1 MPVSAGRYV
10 FSTGVSALFEMPT
23 SDARRILPEHLEPV
37 EVRHQRSIL
46 AVNAFHFLESEV
58 GPYAELMFSVVVP
71 PVPGSWWQ
79 HQHPK
84 AGFYPFL
91 AATSSEESRKHR
103 SERYRIPHLAED
115 IDARFVEMGGAL
127 QVSVWTRNGPVV
139 DLTVTQH
146 KWESTTHL
154 LHTFMMD
161 GTQRLKA
168 NLQISGR
175 YTVHENERGRM
186 TLHRHPMTTAL
197 TLEEI
202 SPYPFR
208 EHWLK
213 EGVELFHPLET
224 LPG

>member
-1 MPVSAGRYV
+1 MPVAAGRYV
-10 FSTGVSALFEMPT
+10 FSTGVSAFFEMPT

-37 EVRHQRSIL
+37 EVTHQRSIL
-46 AVNAFHFLESEV
+46 AVTAFHFTESV
-58 GPYAELMFSVVVP
+58 AGPYVELMFSVVVP
-71 PVPGSWWQ
+71 PVPGRWIQ
-79 HQHPK
+79 RQHPK

-91 AATSSEESRKHR
+91 AATSSDESRRHR
-103 SERYRIPHLAED
+103 GEGFSIPHIAED
-115 IDARFVEMGGAL
+115 IDARFVEAAGTL
-127 QVSVWTRNGPVV
+127 QVSVWSRSGPVV

-161 GTQRLKA
+161 GKRRLKS
-168 NLQISGR
+168 NLQITGR

-186 TLHRHPMTTAL
+186 TLHHHPMTNAL
-197 TLEEI
+197 TLDEI

-213 EGVELFHPLET
+213 DGVETFHPLET
-224 LPG
+224 L

>member
-1 MPVSAGRYV
+1 MSVDAGRYV
-10 FSTGVSALFEMPT
+10 FTSGVSAFFEMPT
-23 SDARRILPEHLEPV
+23 SDARRILPAHLEPV
-37 EVRHQRSIL
+37 EVRHERSIL
-46 AVNAFHFLESEV
+46 AVNAFHFRESVV
-58 GPYAELMFSVVVP
+58 GPYAELMLSVVVP
-71 PVPGSWWQ
+71 PFPGRWG
-79 HQHPK
+79 QHPK
-84 AGFYPFL
+84 AGFYPFM
-91 AATSSEESRKHR
+91 AATSSEESRRHR
-103 SERYRIPHLAED
+103 SEMFRIPHIAED
-115 IDARFVEMGGAL
+115 IDARFAETAGAL
-127 QVSVWTRNGPVV
+127 QVSIWTRSGPVV

-146 KWESTTHL
+146 KWETTTHL

-161 GTQRLKA
+161 GKQRYKA

-186 TLHRHPMTTAL
+186 TLHRHPITTAL

-224 LPG
+224 V

>member
-1 MPVSAGRYV
+1 M
-10 FSTGVSALFEMPT
+10 L
-23 SDARRILPEHLEPV
+23 
-37 EVRHQRSIL
+37 
-46 AVNAFHFLESEV
+46 
-58 GPYAELMFSVVVP
+58 SVVVP
-71 PVPGSWWQ
+71 PFPGRWG
-79 HQHPK
+79 QHPK
-84 AGFYPFL
+84 AGFYPFM
-91 AATSSEESRKHR
+91 AATSSEESRRHR
-103 SERYRIPHLAED
+103 SEMFRIPHIAED
-115 IDARFVEMGGAL
+115 IDARFAETAGAL
-127 QVSVWTRNGPVV
+127 QVSIWTRSGPVV

-146 KWESTTHL
+146 KWETTTHL

-161 GTQRLKA
+161 GKQRYKA

-186 TLHRHPMTTAL
+186 TLHRHPITTAL

-224 LPG
+224 V

>member
-1 MPVSAGRYV
+1 MPVAAGRYA
-10 FSTGVSALFEMPT
+10 FTTGVSAFFEMPT

-37 EVRHQRSIL
+37 EVTHQRSIL
-46 AVNAFHFLESEV
+46 AVTAFHFTESV
-58 GPYAELMFSVVVP
+58 AGPYVELMFSVIVP
-71 PVPGSWWQ
+71 PVPGWWKKR
-79 HQHPK
+79 QHPK

-91 AATSSEESRKHR
+91 AATSSDESRRHR
-103 SERYRIPHLAED
+103 SEGFRIPHIADD
-115 IDARFVEMGGAL
+115 IDAQFVESAGTL
-127 QVSVWTRNGPVV
+127 QVSVWSHSGPIV

-154 LHTFMMD
+154 LHTFMVD
-161 GTQRLKA
+161 GKRRLKS

-186 TLHRHPMTTAL
+186 TLHHHPMTTAL
-197 TLEEI
+197 TLDEI

-213 EGVELFHPLET
+213 DGVELFHPLET
-224 LPG
+224 L

>member
-1 MPVSAGRYV
+1 MPIAANQYA
-10 FSTGVSALFEMPT
+10 FTTGVLAFFEMPT
-23 SDARRILPEHLEPV
+23 SDARRILPAHLEPV

-46 AVNAFHFLESEV
+46 AVTAFHFMESV
-58 GPYAELMFSVVVP
+58 AGPYAELMFSVIVP

-91 AATSSEESRKHR
+91 AATSSEESRRHR
-103 SERYRIPHLAED
+103 SEHFRIPHLAED
-115 IDARFVEMGGAL
+115 IDARFVETATGAL
-127 QVSVWTRNGPVV
+127 HVNVWTRTGPVV

-161 GTQRLKA
+161 GTRRLKA

-186 TLHRHPMTTAL
+186 TLHRHPMTAAL

-202 SPYPFR
+202 NPCPFR

-213 EGVELFHPLET
+213 EGVELFHPIET
-224 LPG
+224 L

>member
-1 MPVSAGRYV
+1 MPVDDGRYV
-10 FSTGVSALFEMPT
+10 FSTGVSAFFEMPT
-23 SDARRILPEHLEPV
+23 SDARRILPEQLQPV

-46 AVNAFHFLESEV
+46 AVTAFHFKESVV
-58 GPYAELMFSVVVP
+58 GPYAELMFSVIVP
-71 PVPGSWWQ
+71 PFPGRWG
-79 HQHPK
+79 QHPK

-91 AATSSEESRKHR
+91 AATSSEESRRHR
-103 SERYRIPHLAED
+103 SEAFRIPHIAED
-115 IDARFVEMGGAL
+115 IDVRFVEAAGAL
-127 QVSVWTRNGPVV
+127 KVSIWSRSGPVI

-146 KWESTTHL
+146 KWESASHL
-154 LHTFMMD
+154 LHTFMID
-161 GTQRLKA
+161 GKQRFKA

-175 YTVHENERGRM
+175 YTVHENERGCM
-186 TLHRHPMTTAL
+186 TLHHHPMTTAL

-224 LPG
+224 L

>member
-1 MPVSAGRYV
+1 MPVTAGRYV
-10 FSTGVSALFEMPT
+10 FTTGVSAFFEMPT
-23 SDARRILPEHLEPV
+23 LDARRILPEHLEPV
-37 EVRHQRSIL
+37 EVCHQRSIL
-46 AVNAFHFLESEV
+46 AVNAFNFIESEV

-71 PVPGSWWQ
+71 PVPGCWG
-79 HQHPK
+79 QHPK

-91 AATSSEESRKHR
+91 AATSSEESRRHR
-103 SERYRIPHLAED
+103 TEAHRIPHLAED
-115 IDARFVEMGGAL
+115 IDARFVETAGAL
-127 QVSVWTRNGPVV
+127 QVSVWTRTGPVV
-139 DLTVTQH
+139 DLVVTQH

-161 GTQRLKA
+161 GTRRLKA

-224 LPG
+224 L